1 MVTPLSSAPAGSSG
15 DEVEWQFDAPNA
27 GAAREALRTAARLA
41 DLSLRPLP
49 AEQIVDTYFDSGDGR
64 LRAAGWALRART
76 SDGRCEATLKS
87 TSWSSQGPQR
97 RREISEP
104 IPAADA
110 ASLTAARGPVGI
122 RLRLLLGPAT
132 LEPALTVRTRREHL
146 EASGASRPVA
156 DVALDETTLERAS
169 PGTRAGP
176 GQLVRLELESIG
188 AADAQLH
195 DLATRLEGCAS
206 LRRAEQSKVEA
217 GLGDVAATA
226 PGEDPPSA
234 PIQPET
240 PVRALVRATLVT
252 QASVFAANE
261 MPARAGSDAEA
272 VHRMRVA
279 SRRMWE
285 VIALFRATLPD
296 GTRAL
301 RGELGWARRALGD
314 VRDLD
319 VQIAELES
327 EARSAGGVAALA
339 PLIARL
345 AGERDAARVRMRE
358 ALDTARF
365 EALLA
370 GLDAAIGELGS
381 GGTNGAG
388 EVSVGAGAAR
398 VLTRRMAQVRR
409 RGDRLDAETPD
420 TELHALRIRVKRLRY
435 ALEFL
440 APLYPQA
447 AARLLP
453 RLVALQDGLGRRQDA
468 VIAARQFRMLAHV
481 DQGLPP
487 GTRLAM
493 GELAALRRAE
503 IEPERASITAAYAA
517 ARRKPW
523 RRMRRALAE
532 HTA

>member
-1 MVTPLSSAPAGSSG
+1 MVTPLSAAPAGTSG
-15 DEVEWQFDAPNA
+15 DEVEWQFDAPHA

-49 AEQIVDTYFDSGDGR
+49 AEQIVDVYFDSGDGR

-76 SDGRCEATLKS
+76 AGGRCDATLKS
-87 TSWSSQGPQR
+87 TSWSSHGPQR

-110 ASLTAARGPVGI
+110 AALIAARGPVGI
-122 RLRLLLGPAT
+122 RLRVLLGPAT
-132 LEPALTVRTRREHL
+132 LQPALTVRTRREHVK
-146 EASGASRPVA
+146 AIGASRPVA
-156 DVALDETTLERAS
+156 DVALDETSLERAA
-169 PGTRAGP
+169 PGAGA
-176 GQLVRLELESIG
+176 GHLVRLELESIG
-188 AADAQLH
+188 ATDAQLH
-195 DLATRLEGCAS
+195 DLAQRLDACPR

-217 GLGDVAATA
+217 GLGDIGATA
-226 PGEDPPSA
+226 PSADPPRA
-234 PIQPET
+234 PIRPET

-252 QASVFAANE
+252 QASVFAGNE
-261 MPARAGSDAEA
+261 MAARTGSDAEA
-272 VHRMRVA
+272 VHRMRIA

-285 VIALFRATLPD
+285 VIALFRATLPGD
-296 GTRAL
+296 TRAL
-301 RGELGWARRALGD
+301 RRELGWARRALGD

-319 VQIAELES
+319 VQIAELEA
-327 EARSAGGVAALA
+327 EVGSAGGVAALA

-345 AGERDAARVRMRE
+345 AGEREAARVRMRE
-358 ALDTARF
+358 ALDTPRF

-381 GGTNGAG
+381 GGTNGTG

-398 VLTRRMAQVRR
+398 VLARRMAQVRR
-409 RGDRLDAETPD
+409 RGDRLDAHTPD
-420 TELHALRIRVKRLRY
+420 AELHALRIRVKRLRY

-440 APLYPQA
+440 APLYPKA

-503 IEPERASITAAYAA
+503 LEPERASITAAYAA
-517 ARRKPW
+517 ARGKPW